1 MPRLT
6 DTQLVILSS
15 AAKRDDGAALP
26 LPKSLKVQ
34 GGPATSILKG
44 LLKHGLVAEQPAPQG
59 VPLWREAEDGPRL
72 TLIITD
78 AGRAAL
84 GVESD
89 EQARPQPEA
98 AAARSAQRQ
107 RRSSAK
113 PKPATKAKSQPKLKA
128 GATASPA
135 AARAGTKQALLLDLL
150 QRKQGATIAEAAKA
164 TGWQAHSVRGAI
176 SGTLKKKLGL
186 TVDSTKVD
194 KRGRV
199 YRIVTGR

>member
-186 TVDSTKVD
+186 TVDSTKID

-199 YRIVTGR
+199 YRIVSGR

>member
-6 DTQLVILSS
+6 DTQLVIPSS
-15 AAKRDDGAALP
+15 AAQRDDGAALP
-26 LPKSLKVQ
+26 LPKS
-34 GGPATSILKG
+34 SILKG

-98 AAARSAQRQ
+98 TTTGSTKRPQGR

-113 PKPATKAKSQPKLKA
+113 PKLAAKVKSQSKPSSR
-128 GATASPA
+128 ATASPA
-135 AARAGTKQALLLDLL
+135 TARPGTKHALLLELL
-150 QRKQGATIAEAAKA
+150 ERKQGASIDEAVKA
-164 TGWQAHSVRGAI
+164 TG
-176 SGTLKKKLGL
+176 
-186 TVDSTKVD
+186 
-194 KRGRV
+194 
-199 YRIVTGR
+199 

>member
-15 AAKRDDGAALP
+15 AAKRDDGAVLP
-26 LPKSLKVQ
+26 LPKSLKVR

-107 RRSSAK
+107 RRSSTK

-186 TVDSTKVD
+186 RVDSAKVD
-194 KRGRV
+194 NRGRV
-199 YRIVTGR
+199 YRIIAGR

>member
-15 AAKRDDGAALP
+15 AAKRDDGALLP

>member
-98 AAARSAQRQ
+98 AAARSAQHQ

>member
-15 AAKRDDGAALP
+15 AAKRDDGALLP

-135 AARAGTKQALLLDLL
+135 AARACTKQALLLDLL

-199 YRIVTGR
+199 YRIASGR

>member
-1 MPRLT
+1 
-6 DTQLVILSS
+6 
-15 AAKRDDGAALP
+15 
-26 LPKSLKVQ
+26 
-34 GGPATSILKG
+34 LKG

-78 AGRAAL
+78 AGRAA
-84 GVESD
+84 
-89 EQARPQPEA
+89 

-107 RRSSAK
+107 RRSSTK

-150 QRKQGATIAEAAKA
+150 QRKQGATIAEAMKA
-164 TGWQAHSVRGAI
+164 TGWQAHSVRGVI
-176 SGTLKKKLGL
+176 SGTLKKKLGIR
-186 TVDSTKVD
+186 VDSAKVD
-194 KRGRV
+194 NRVRV
-199 YRIVTGR
+199 YRIVAGR